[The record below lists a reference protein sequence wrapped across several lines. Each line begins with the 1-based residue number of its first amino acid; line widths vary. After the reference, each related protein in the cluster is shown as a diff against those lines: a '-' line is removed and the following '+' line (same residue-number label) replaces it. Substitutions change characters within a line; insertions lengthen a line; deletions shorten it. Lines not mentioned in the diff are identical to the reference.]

1 MTASGSPDRTSAA
14 TGAGRE
20 YIAIEGVIGV
30 GKTSL
35 STLLAERLG
44 ARLILEEVE
53 DNPFLEDFYAD
64 MRAFA
69 FQTQIFFLLSRFRQ
83 QQDLVQ
89 RDLFT
94 ARVVSDYIFAKDKI
108 FAHLNLTDKELALY
122 ERLVTIMEKEIPKPE
137 VVIYLKASTDFLME
151 RIRRR
156 ARPYEKGMPREYIDV
171 LNHAYNYF
179 FSHYD
184 ETPLIVVNSMETD
197 FLHRPEEVAQLLREV
212 EGHRA
217 GTAHF
222 TVKKSG

>member
-1 MTASGSPDRTSAA
+1 MTAD
-14 TGAGRE
+14 AGTAKG

-35 STLLAERLG
+35 ASLLAERLG
-44 ARLILEEVE
+44 ARINLEEVE

-64 MRAFA
+64 MRGFA

-83 QQDLVQ
+83 QQELVQ

-122 ERLVTIMEKEIPKPE
+122 DRLVTLMEREIPKPDA
-137 VVIYLKASTDFLME
+137 VIYLKASTEFLME
-151 RIRRR
+151 RIKKRS
-156 ARPYEKGMPREYIDV
+156 RPYEKSMPREYIDV

-179 FSHYD
+179 FAHYD
-184 ETPLIVVNSMETD
+184 ETPLLVVNNMDVD
-197 FLHRPEEVAQLLREV
+197 FLHHPWEVEQIVREV
-212 EGHRA
+212 DALRS
-217 GTAHF
+217 GTVQF
-222 TVKKSG
+222 VPKKSGV

>member
-1 MTASGSPDRTSAA
+1 VTAD
-14 TGAGRE
+14 AGTAKG

-35 STLLAERLG
+35 ASLLAERLG
-44 ARLILEEVE
+44 ARINLEEVE

-64 MRAFA
+64 MRGFA

-83 QQDLVQ
+83 QQELVQ

-122 ERLVTIMEKEIPKPE
+122 DRLVTLMEREIPKPDA
-137 VVIYLKASTDFLME
+137 VIYLKASTEFLME
-151 RIRRR
+151 RIKKRS
-156 ARPYEKGMPREYIDV
+156 RPYEKSMPREYIDV

-179 FSHYD
+179 FAHYD
-184 ETPLIVVNSMETD
+184 ETPLLVVNNMDVD
-197 FLHRPEEVAQLLREV
+197 FLHHPWEVEQIVREV
-212 EGHRA
+212 DALRS
-217 GTAHF
+217 GTVQF
-222 TVKKSG
+222 VPKKSGV

>member
-1 MTASGSPDRTSAA
+1 MTAD
-14 TGAGRE
+14 AGTAKG

-35 STLLAERLG
+35 ASLLAERLG
-44 ARLILEEVE
+44 ARINLEEVE

-64 MRAFA
+64 MRGFA

-83 QQDLVQ
+83 QQELVQ

-122 ERLVTIMEKEIPKPE
+122 DRLVTLMEREIPKPDA
-137 VVIYLKASTDFLME
+137 VIYLKASTEFLME
-151 RIRRR
+151 RIKKRS
-156 ARPYEKGMPREYIDV
+156 RPYEKSMPREYIDV

-179 FSHYD
+179 FAHYD
-184 ETPLIVVNSMETD
+184 ETPLLVVNNMDVD
-197 FLHRPEEVAQLLREV
+197 FLHHPWEVEQIVREV
-212 EGHRA
+212 DSLRS
-217 GTAHF
+217 GTVQF
-222 TVKKSG
+222 VPKKSGV